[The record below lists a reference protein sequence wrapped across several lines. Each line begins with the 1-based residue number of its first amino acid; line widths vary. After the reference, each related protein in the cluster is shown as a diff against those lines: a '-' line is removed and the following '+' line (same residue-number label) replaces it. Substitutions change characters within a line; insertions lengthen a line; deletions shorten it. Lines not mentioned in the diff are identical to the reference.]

1 METCPQPKT
10 IRGQVKTEQLIAMC
24 EITGPFNSLPRKR
37 GSATHSKTLNTL
49 HLQSVDSLEVT
60 IVVDNAID
68 ILLPSD
74 ERTKRPPLTWDWSEK
89 QQLIAEHGYSVLL
102 TVHRTG
108 EDRSILYDAG
118 LSQETATHNLDVLGI
133 DLKNVEAMVLS
144 HGHADHHGGLE
155 GMLRRIGRK
164 KLPFVLHPDAWRDR
178 KIIFPSGTEIHM
190 PPPSRKLLEDEEV
203 QVLEERGPTLLLDR
217 GVLVSGQVER
227 ATRFERGFPF
237 QQASQNGV
245 WEPDPWIWD
254 DQGIICNVKGQG
266 LVVVSS
272 CSHSGVV
279 NVLRNAQRITGV
291 EKVHAFIGGLHLTG
305 GIFEKIIP
313 ETVEALKKIRPDV
326 ILPGHCTGWK
336 AAHQISR
343 ALPEAYVQ
351 TSVGTNLLFQ

>member
-1 METCPQPKT
+1 
-10 IRGQVKTEQLIAMC
+10 MC
-24 EITGPFNSLPRKR
+24 ETYGPFNSLPSKH
-37 GSATHSKTLNTL
+37 GSTTIGQTITPPN
-49 HLQSVDSLEVT
+49 LQPVDSLDVT

-102 TVHRTG
+102 TVHRNG
-108 EDRSILYDAG
+108 EARSILYDAG
-118 LSQETATHNLDVLGI
+118 LSQETAIHNLDILGI
-133 DLKNVEAMVLS
+133 GLKNVEAMVLS

-155 GMLRRIGRK
+155 GMLRRVGRK
-164 KLPFVLHPDAWRDR
+164 RLPFILHPDAWRDR
-178 KIIFPSGTEIHM
+178 KIVFPTGIEIRM

-203 QVLEERGPTLLLDR
+203 EILEERGPTLLLD
-217 GVLVSGQVER
+217 GSVLVSGQVER
-227 ATRFERGFPF
+227 VTSFEKGFPF
-237 QQASQNGV
+237 QQASRNGT

-254 DQGIICNVKGQG
+254 DQGIICNVKRRG

-279 NVLRNAQRITGV
+279 NVLRNAERITGI
-291 EKVHAFIGGLHLTG
+291 EKIHAFIGGLHLTG

-313 ETVEALKKIRPDV
+313 QTIEELEDIAPDV
-326 ILPGHCTGWK
+326 IVPGHCTGWK
-336 AAHQISR
+336 ASHQISR

-351 TSVGTNLLFQ
+351 TSVGTHMIFQ

>member
-1 METCPQPKT
+1 
-10 IRGQVKTEQLIAMC
+10 MC
-24 EITGPFNSLPRKR
+24 ETYGHFNSLPSKR
-37 GSATHSKTLNTL
+37 GSTTIGQTITPPN
-49 HLQSVDSLEVT
+49 LQPVDSLDVT

-102 TVHRTG
+102 TVHRNR
-108 EDRSILYDAG
+108 EARSILYDAG
-118 LSQETATHNLDVLGI
+118 LSKETAIHNLDILGI
-133 DLKNVEAMVLS
+133 GLKNVEAMVLS

-155 GMLRRIGRK
+155 GMLRRVGRK
-164 KLPFVLHPDAWRDR
+164 RLPFILHPDAWRDR
-178 KIIFPSGTEIHM
+178 KIIFPTGIEIRM

-203 QVLEERGPTLLLDR
+203 EILEERGPTLLLD
-217 GVLVSGQVER
+217 GSVLVSGQVER
-227 ATRFERGFPF
+227 VTSFERGFPF
-237 QQASQNGV
+237 QQASRNGT

-254 DQGIICNVKGQG
+254 DQGITCNLKRRG

-279 NVLRNAQRITGV
+279 NVLRNAERITGT
-291 EKVHAFIGGLHLTG
+291 EKIHAFIGGLHLTG

-313 ETVEALKKIRPDV
+313 QTIEELEDIAPDV
-326 ILPGHCTGWK
+326 IVQGHCTGWK
-336 AAHQISR
+336 ASHQISR

-351 TSVGTNLLFQ
+351 TSVGTHMIFQ